1 MEYKYLL
8 VDMARKIHGS
18 LGWVNVL
25 LVFRGVMNYIF
36 DIDHTMIDDMVL
48 LSDFITEQFE
58 LHLICVNDI
67 LNQIMFKNIGSG

>member
-8 VDMARKIHGS
+8 VNVARNIHGS

-36 DIDHTMIDDMVL
+36 DIDRTMIDDMGL
-48 LSDFITEQFE
+48 LSDFIIEQYDMN
-58 LHLICVNDI
+58 CT
-67 LNQIMFKNIGSG
+67 

>member
-8 VDMARKIHGS
+8 VNMARSIHSS

-36 DIDHTMIDDMVL
+36 DIDRTMIDYMAL
-48 LSDFITEQFE
+48 LNDFIAEQYDMN
-58 LHLICVNDI
+58 CT
-67 LNQIMFKNIGSG
+67 